1 MGPSPTTGA
10 VRPPIT
16 RERII
21 GSALE
26 LIDRDGLDRL
36 SMRRLA
42 TELGIE
48 AMSLYHHVKD
58 KSDVLDGV
66 VALVLSQMEPARSS
80 AWDERVRHVARE
92 LRRVVHAHPQV
103 HLLVL
108 ERALRSPAVIDP
120 ARQLFDALLEAPMG
134 HDAAVRSFWI
144 TMSFV
149 SGSLSCELTELPDAA
164 DAAAAFPD
172 GLFSIDL
179 DEQFEAG
186 LQTLTAA
193 FALD

>member
-1 MGPSPTTGA
+1 MGPASTTGS

-21 GSALE
+21 GAALE

-48 AMSLYHHVKD
+48 AMSLYHHVRD
-58 KSDVLDGV
+58 KSEVLDGV
-66 VALVLSQMEPARSS
+66 VALVLSEMEPAGQS

-92 LRRVVHAHPQV
+92 LRRVVLAHPQV

-108 ERALRSPAVIDP
+108 ERALGSPAVVDP
-120 ARQLFDALLEAPMG
+120 ARQLFDALVQAPMG
-134 HDAAVRSFWI
+134 HDTAVRSFWI

-149 SGSLSCELTELPDAA
+149 SGSLSCELTEVPDVE
-164 DAAAAFPD
+164 AAAVFPD
-172 GLFSIDL
+172 GLFSVDL

-186 LQTLTAA
+186 LLTLTAA
-193 FALD
+193 FARE

>member
-1 MGPSPTTGA
+1 MGPASSSGI

-21 GSALE
+21 DAALE
-26 LIDRDGLDRL
+26 LVDRDGLDRL

-48 AMSLYHHVKD
+48 AMSLYHHVQD

-66 VALVLSQMEPARSS
+66 VARVLAEMDPAAPS

-92 LRRVVHAHPQV
+92 LRRVVLAHPQV

-108 ERALRSPAVIDP
+108 ERALGSPAVVEP
-120 ARQLFDALLEAPMG
+120 ARQLFDALVEAPMD

-149 SGSLSCELTELPDAA
+149 SGSLSCELTEVPDAE
-164 DAAAAFPD
+164 AAAAFPD
-172 GLFSIDL
+172 GLFSVDL
-179 DEQFEAG
+179 DEQFESG

-193 FALD
+193 FARE

>member
-1 MGPSPTTGA
+1 MGPASTTDTA
-10 VRPPIT
+10 RPPIT

-21 GSALE
+21 GSALV

-48 AMSLYHHVKD
+48 AMSLYHHVQD

-66 VALVLSQMEPARSS
+66 VALVLSEMAPVQPSP
-80 AWDERVRHVARE
+80 WDERVRHVARE

-103 HLLVL
+103 HLLIL
-108 ERALRSPAVIDP
+108 ERALGSPAVIEP
-120 ARQLFDALLEAPMG
+120 AHQLFEALLEAPMA

-149 SGSLSCELTELPDAA
+149 SGSLSCELTQVPEAEAA
-164 DAAAAFPD
+164 DVFPD
-172 GLFSIDL
+172 GLFAIDL
-179 DEQFEAG
+179 DEQFESG
-186 LQTLTAA
+186 LQTLTTA
-193 FALD
+193 FARA